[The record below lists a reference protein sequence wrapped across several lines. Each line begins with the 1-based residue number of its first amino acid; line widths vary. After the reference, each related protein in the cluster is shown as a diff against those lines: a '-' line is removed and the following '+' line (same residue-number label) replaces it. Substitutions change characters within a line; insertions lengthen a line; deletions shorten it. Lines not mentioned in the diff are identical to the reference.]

1 MRIPNTK
8 SLMTWSGSAR
18 LRAGSDALS
27 CVSLLFVALLA
38 GPAHADDAAPAF
50 DRPGIAFAT
59 ETLPR
64 GTFAWEQ
71 GLPDVSTDRI
81 GGIRTTAWVADTL
94 LRFGVADTLDLQL
107 GANSFG
113 GVKVRGRGENISE
126 RGGGDGWAS
135 VKWVPATGSDAF
147 TWAMLATATLPF
159 GEAPIG
165 DGGHDYDIGIT
176 GTWAL
181 PSDTSVSLYADHS
194 WGDSG
199 RGWMFSPSFA
209 FPLGKDVD
217 GYVEAGYGAGAARTR
232 VAGGGVTWMATAR
245 LQLDASFLRGLDD
258 GSLDWQSG
266 IGMALYFP

>member
-1 MRIPNTK
+1 MRTPNTK

-18 LRAGSDALS
+18 LSFGSDAFFR
-27 CVSLLFVALLA
+27 VPLLFVALLA

-71 GLPDVSTDRI
+71 GLPDASTDRTD
-81 GGIRTTAWVADTL
+81 GIRTTTWIADTL
-94 LRFGVADTLDLQL
+94 LRFGVADTLELQL

-113 GVKVRGRGENISE
+113 GVKVRGRGEHSSE
-126 RGGGDGWAS
+126 HGGGDGWAS
-135 VKWVPATGSDAF
+135 VKWAPATNSDDF
-147 TWAMLATATLPF
+147 TWAVLATATLPF

-165 DGGHDYDIGIT
+165 DGGHDYDVGIT

-181 PSDTSVSLYADHS
+181 PSDTSVSLYADRN

-209 FPLGKDVD
+209 FPLGEDVG
-217 GYVEAGYGAGAARTR
+217 GYVEAGYGTGAARTR

-258 GSLDWQSG
+258 DSPDWQGG